1 MLVAILSYVMAK
13 PQLDVLPKPS
23 RQDADCGTTA
33 FHETAMA
40 NHDALTEGESYT
52 AIAATLRVSV
62 GLLEAYSCHC

>member
-1 MLVAILSYVMAK
+1 MAK
-13 PQLDVLPKPS
+13 PQLDVRPEPS
-23 RQDADCGTTA
+23 GQDAGCGTIA

-62 GLLEAYSCHC
+62 GLLEASSCRC